1 MKYSL
6 GPVLWY
12 WPKETLEEFYQQAAT
27 SSADVIYLG
36 EAVCSKRRATKV
48 GDWLEMA
55 KSLAGSGKQ
64 IVLSTLALVQASSE
78 LGELKRY
85 VENGEFLIEASDL
98 GVVNMCAE
106 RKLPFVAGHA
116 LNCYNAV
123 TLKILLKQGMMRW
136 CMPVELSR
144 DWLVNLLNQCDE
156 LGIRNQF
163 EVEVLSY
170 GHLPLAYS
178 ARCFTARSEDR
189 PKDECET
196 CCIKYPNGR
205 NVLSQENQQVFVLN
219 GIQTMSGYV
228 YNLGNELASM
238 QGLVDVVRLS
248 PQGTDTFAMLDAFRA
263 NENGAAPLPL
273 TANSDWLVNLLNQCD
288 ELGIRNQFEVEVL
301 SYGHLPLAYSARCF
315 TARSEDRPKDECETC
330 CIKYPNGRNV
340 LSQENQQVFVLNG
353 IQTMSGYVYNLGNEL
368 ASMQGLVD
376 VVRLSPQGTD
386 TFAML
391 DAFRANENGA
401 APLPLTANSD
411 CNGYWRRLAGLELQA

>member
-1 MKYSL
+1 M
-6 GPVLWY
+6 
-12 WPKETLEEFYQQAAT
+12 
-27 SSADVIYLG
+27 
-36 EAVCSKRRATKV
+36 
-48 GDWLEMA
+48 
-55 KSLAGSGKQ
+55 
-64 IVLSTLALVQASSE
+64 VLSTLALVQASSE

-85 VENGEFLIEASDL
+85 VDNGEFLIEASDL
-98 GVVNMCAE
+98 GVVNLCAE

-123 TLKILLKQGMMRW
+123 TLRLLLKQGMVRW

-144 DWLVNLLNQCDE
+144 DWLANLLTQCDE
-156 LGIRNQF
+156 LGIRGRF

-205 NVLSQENQQVFVLN
+205 DVLSQENQQVFVLN

-228 YNLGNELASM
+228 YNLGNELSTM
-238 QGLVDVVRLS
+238 TGLVDMVRLS
-248 PQGTDTFAMLDAFRA
+248 P
-263 NENGAAPLPL
+263 
-273 TANSDWLVNLLNQCD
+273 
-288 ELGIRNQFEVEVL
+288 LG
-301 SYGHLPLAYSARCF
+301 
-315 TARSEDRPKDECETC
+315 SE
-330 CIKYPNGRNV
+330 
-340 LSQENQQVFVLNG
+340 
-353 IQTMSGYVYNLGNEL
+353 
-368 ASMQGLVD
+368 
-376 VVRLSPQGTD
+376 

-411 CNGYWRRLAGLELQA
+411 CNGYWRRLAGLELQS